1 MKWRIEM
8 VVLQYFGKVLI
19 ASGLMVGLMGG
30 VAWSETETS
39 EESKPAQKNILKETF
54 SKLVGKKVEGQA
66 SQEDADNELK
76 AKPHE
81 VKKSAEPATQPSA
94 KPPAKAGEKEEPQGV
109 LSKIAE
115 SVTDA
120 VKDTIKVLTSESKDA
135 RKPEQKAKDKTVKKE
150 PKKPVKT
157 SKVVKKSEPPAQA
170 VKKEKP
176 QGVLSKIA
184 ETVTDTVK
192 DTIKI
197 LTPES
202 KDAKQPEQKAKDKTV
217 KKEPKKPV
225 KTSKVVKKSEP
236 PAQAVKKEKPQGVLS
251 KIAETVT
258 DTVKDTI
265 KILTPESKD
274 AKQPEQKA
282 KGKTVKKEPK
292 KPVKTSK
299 AVKQP
304 KPPAKVVKKEEP
316 EKQGVLSKITE
327 SVTDALKD
335 TLKVLTPESND
346 AKKSEDKVV
355 AKIEKKKINP
365 PNPDNEMLAK
375 EGEKQPGAGKSN
387 TLIDTFKKLAGGSGK
402 AEEDKGS
409 K

>member
-1 MKWRIEM
+1 M

-202 KDAKQPEQKAKDKTV
+202 KDAKQPEQKAK
-217 KKEPKKPV
+217 
-225 KTSKVVKKSEP
+225 
-236 PAQAVKKEKPQGVLS
+236 
-251 KIAETVT
+251 
-258 DTVKDTI
+258 
-265 KILTPESKD
+265 
-274 AKQPEQKA
+274 
-282 KGKTVKKEPK
+282 GKTVKKEPK